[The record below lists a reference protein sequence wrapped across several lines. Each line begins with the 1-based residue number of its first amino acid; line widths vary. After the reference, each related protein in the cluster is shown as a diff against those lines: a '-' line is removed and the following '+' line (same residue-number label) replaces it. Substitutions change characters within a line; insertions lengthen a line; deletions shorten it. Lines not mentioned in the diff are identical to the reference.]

1 MSDPLNHMNGLR
13 RWLATKIDIAEDR
26 ISPVSHLKNDLGL
39 TAAKIKELSIE
50 YGTRMAVSV
59 SDSEAGTV
67 NTIRDIYD
75 IVDTKIRTQSA
86 PQGGTS

>member
-13 RWLATKIDIAEDR
+13 RWLATKLDIAEDR

-39 TAAKIKELSIE
+39 TTAKVKEYTIE
-50 YGTRMAVSV
+50 FGTRMAVSV
-59 SDSEAGTV
+59 STSEAGTV
-67 NTIRDIYD
+67 NTVRDIYD
-75 IVDTKIRTQSA
+75 IVDSKIRTQSA